1 MSFPSTTAR
10 PRRRLHPSRLAG
22 TTLAAA
28 LVLGAVACGGGGSSA
43 GGDFCGSM
51 KSLQKEFSDPSQAD
65 AAAMTSLFDKMS
77 KITPPDALA
86 TDWNTMISAKDFIN
100 DPSKMDS
107 SKIDAFT
114 KASDNID
121 KYLQNTCHLSG

>member
-10 PRRRLHPSRLAG
+10 PRRRLRPARLAG

-51 KSLQKEFSDPSQAD
+51 KGLQKEFSNPGSAN
-65 AAAMTSLFDKMS
+65 AATMTSLFDKMS

-86 TDWNTMISAKDFIN
+86 GDWNTMVSAKDLIN
-100 DPSKMDS
+100 DPSKMD
-107 SKIDAFT
+107 AG
-114 KASDNID
+114 KAAAIQTAGDNID
-121 KYLQNTCHLSG
+121 